1 MLEQSVFRQ
10 VVAVTP
16 LISID
21 LILKSSDNQILLGER
36 LNRPAQGFWFV
47 PGGRIFK
54 NESLDDAFIRITDTE
69 LDLSFKRSTA
79 QFLGV
84 YEHFYSDSQFGEYQ
98 LDSSTHY
105 VVIAYVINVSSKDLI
120 SPPKNQHGQYA
131 WWSLTNIENSQ
142 SVHRYTKDYFKSG
155 QFLSLRE

>member
-1 MLEQSVFRQ
+1 MSNLLEQSIFSQ
-10 VVAVTP
+10 VVAATP

-21 LILKSSDNQILLGER
+21 LILKSSDIQILLGER

-47 PGGRIFK
+47 PGGRVFK
-54 NESLDDAFIRITDTE
+54 NESLDDAFVRITDAE
-69 LDLSFKRSTA
+69 LGFSLKRSAA

-84 YEHFYSDSQFGEYQ
+84 YEHFYEDSQFGEYQ

-105 VVIAYVINVSSKDLI
+105 VVIAYVINVPSKDLI

-131 WWSLTNIENSQ
+131 WWSLTAIENSQ
-142 SVHRYTKDYFKSG
+142 AVHPYTKDYFKSG
-155 QFLSLRE
+155 